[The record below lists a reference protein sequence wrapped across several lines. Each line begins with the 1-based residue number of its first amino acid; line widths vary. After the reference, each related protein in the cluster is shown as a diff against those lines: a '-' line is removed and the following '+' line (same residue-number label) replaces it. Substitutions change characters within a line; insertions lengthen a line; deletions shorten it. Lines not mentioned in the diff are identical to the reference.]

1 MLNEQRQRVIP
12 TDIEEE
18 MRHSYLDYS
27 MSVIVGRALPDVRDG
42 LKPVHRRIIYAMQ
55 QQGMFSNKQRK
66 KSASIVGEVMKNFH
80 PHGDAS
86 IYDALVRMEQDF
98 SIRYPLIDG
107 QGNFGSVDGDP
118 PAAMRYTEARM
129 SQIAEELLKDIEKDT
144 VDFVPNYDESMQE
157 PTVLPNRFPNLLVN
171 GSNGIA
177 VGMATNMPT
186 HNLTE
191 VCNATIAYIDNPEI
205 TVPELMKHIPGPD
218 FPTGAFILGKQGI
231 VDAYKT
237 GRGKITVRSKA
248 NIETLKNNKSQIVIT
263 EIPYQVN
270 KEETIKKIA
279 GLVNEKKIDGITDI
293 RDESDREGMRI
304 VIELRRDVVPKVIL
318 NQLFKHTELQNT
330 FSIINLALVN
340 GAPQYLPL
348 KNLIEHF
355 VNHRKEVIIR
365 RTKFE
370 LDKAKARAHILE
382 GLKIA
387 LKNLDA
393 VIKLIRSSK
402 TPDEAKEG
410 LVKNFKLTVIQAE
423 AILAMRLQQ
432 LTNLEQEKIENEYRE
447 LLKTIEYLNSILNSM
462 QLVLNIIKDEL
473 KEIKEKHGDERRTQ
487 IIEAEG
493 ELQVEDLIADEN
505 MVVTIT
511 RSGYIKRIT
520 PAAYRSQRRGGK
532 GITGMVPKE
541 EDLVSD
547 LFIASTH
554 DYMMF
559 FTDKGRV
566 YWIKVY
572 EIPEAGRGSK
582 GKAIVNVLEMAPD
595 EKISACFAVRDFDD
609 KHFIV
614 MVTANGTIKKTE
626 LSAFGKRRQG
636 GIIAIT
642 LDENDR
648 LVSVKMTDGNQEILI
663 GTWNGKAIRF
673 PESDVRP
680 MGRGAGG
687 VRGIRLGKGDFVIGM
702 EVVHPNGT
710 LLTATENGYGKRTPI
725 DEYRIQS
732 RGGSGVINIKTDKR
746 NGHVVDIREVI
757 DGDELLMITSKGTMI
772 RCPVGDI
779 RTISRNT
786 KGVHLINLGTD
797 DKVAGVARLVEKDE
811 NPENGKNEDNTETTS
826 PDESTE

>member
-1 MLNEQRQRVIP
+1 MLNDQRQRVVPIP
-12 TDIEEE
+12 IENE
-18 MRHSYLDYS
+18 MRHSYLDYA

-42 LKPVHRRIIYAMQ
+42 LKPVHRRIIYAMH
-55 QQGMFSNKQRK
+55 QQGMFSNRQRK
-66 KSASIVGEVMKNFH
+66 KSASIVGEVMKTFH
-80 PHGDAS
+80 PHGDSS

-107 QGNFGSVDGDP
+107 QGNFGSVDGDSA
-118 PAAMRYTEARM
+118 AAMRYTEARL
-129 SQIAEELLKDIEKDT
+129 SQIAEELLKDIDKDT
-144 VDFVPNYDESMQE
+144 VDFVPNYDESNQE
-157 PTVLPNRFPNLLVN
+157 PSVLPNRFPNLLVN

-186 HNLTE
+186 HNLNE
-191 VCNATIAYIDNPEI
+191 VCKATVAYIENPEI
-205 TVPELMKHIPGPD
+205 SVPDLIKYLHGPD
-218 FPTGAFILGKQGI
+218 FPTGAYILGRQGI
-231 VDAYKT
+231 LDAYRT
-237 GRGKITVRSKA
+237 GRGKLTIRSKA
-248 NIETLKNNKSQIVIT
+248 NIETLKSNKTQIVIT

-279 GLVNEKKIDGITDI
+279 GLVNDKKIDGITDI

-304 VIELRRDVVPKVIL
+304 VIELRRDVVPKVVL
-318 NQLFKHTELQNT
+318 NQLFKHTELQTT

-348 KNLIEHF
+348 KSMLGLF
-355 VNHRKEVIIR
+355 VEHRKEVITR
-365 RTKFE
+365 RTKYE

-393 VIKLIRSSK
+393 IIKLIRASNS
-402 TPDEAKEG
+402 PDEAKEG
-410 LVKNFKLTVIQAE
+410 LVNNFKLTILQAE
-423 AILAMRLQQ
+423 AILAMRLHQ

-447 LLKTIEYLNSILNSM
+447 LLKTIEYLTSILNSND
-462 QLVLNIIKDEL
+462 LVLNIIKEEL
-473 KEIKEKHGDERRTQ
+473 KEIQEKHGDERRTQ

-511 RSGYIKRIT
+511 RTGYIKRIT
-520 PAAYRSQRRGGK
+520 PTAYRSQRRGGR
-532 GITGMVPKE
+532 GIMGMGTKE
-541 EDLVSD
+541 EDIVSD

-582 GKAIVNVLEMAPD
+582 GKAIVNVLEMASD
-595 EKISACFAVRDFDD
+595 EKISACFAVREFDD

-614 MVTANGTIKKTE
+614 MVTADGTVKKTE
-626 LSAFGKRRQG
+626 LSAFGKRKQG

-642 LDENDR
+642 LDEKDS
-648 LVSVKMTDGNQEILI
+648 LVSVKMTDGNQELLI

-673 PESDVRP
+673 PESDVRA
-680 MGRGAGG
+680 MGRTAGG
-687 VRGIRLGKGDFVIGM
+687 VRGIRLSKGDFVIGM
-702 EVVHPNGT
+702 EVVHMDGT

-725 DEYRIQS
+725 SEYRVQT
-732 RGGSGVINIKTDKR
+732 RGGSGVINIKADKR
-746 NGHVVDIREVI
+746 NGHVVDIREVV
-757 DGDELLMITSKGTMI
+757 DGDELLMITSQGTMI

-786 KGVHLINLGTD
+786 KGVTLINLD
-797 DKVAGVARLVEKDE
+797 DQDKLACVARLVEKDE
-811 NPENGKNEDNTETTS
+811 PDMNGDIAEAPENPE
-826 PDESTE
+826 PDTVIE